1 MMFQSYL
8 QQTGDS
14 RCIDDIKKD
23 LHRQFPFHE
32 MFQAKG
38 GHGYVFI
45 PFHEMLQAKGV
56 DMGTCLF
63 HSMRCSRLRWWTWVR
78 VYSIP

>member
-1 MMFQSYL
+1 MF
-8 QQTGDS
+8 
-14 RCIDDIKKD
+14 I
-23 LHRQFPFHE
+23 PFHE
-32 MFQAKG
+32 MFQAKGVDMGTCLFHSIPCSRLRG

-45 PFHEMLQAKGV
+45 PFHEMFQAKGV

-63 HSMRCSRLRWWTWVR
+63 HSMRCSRLRGWTWVR